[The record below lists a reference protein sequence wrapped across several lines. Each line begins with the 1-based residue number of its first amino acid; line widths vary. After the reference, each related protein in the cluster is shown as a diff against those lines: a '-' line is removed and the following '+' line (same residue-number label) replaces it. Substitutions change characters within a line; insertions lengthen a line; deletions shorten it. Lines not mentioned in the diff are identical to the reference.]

1 MSIEATTKAIE
12 DIRQTLVR
20 ALSSLL
26 QRDGKVYRVNDGCGN
41 MVAVKGS
48 THEVTDKGLSI
59 LNAQGEETALF
70 RVFASFVVDPDTPQ

>member
-1 MSIEATTKAIE
+1 MSIEVTTKAIE
-12 DIRQTLVR
+12 DLRKALAQ
-20 ALSSLL
+20 ALSPLL
-26 QRDGKVYRVNDGCGN
+26 RGDRKVYRVNDGCGN

-48 THEVTDKGLSI
+48 THKVTDKGLSI